1 MITPLNPE
9 STIMGVLFIAL
20 DLTYVVEVGPLLA
33 TLVFIIIAIELED
46 LVKAAIA
53 LGISSA
59 ILAAVFFTLNA
70 PYAEVFELSVAA
82 GLITILLLSA
92 IGLIERTSKKETTEE
107 TK

>member
-1 MITPLNPE
+1 MT
-9 STIMGVLFIAL
+9 FIAI
-20 DLTYVVEVGPLLA
+20 DLTYVIEVGPLLA
-33 TLVFIIIAIELED
+33 TLIFIIIAIEIED
-46 LVKAAIA
+46 LIKAAIS

-70 PYAEVFELSVAA
+70 PYAAVFELSVAA

-92 IGLIERTSKKETTEE
+92 IGLIEHAPKDKNQEE

>member
-1 MITPLNPE
+1 MT
-9 STIMGVLFIAL
+9 FIAL

-33 TLVFIIIAIELED
+33 TLVFIIIAIEIED
-46 LVKAAIA
+46 LIKATIS

-70 PYAEVFELSVAA
+70 PYAAVFELSVAA

-92 IGLIERTSKKETTEE
+92 IGLIEHASKDQTQEE